1 MRAQPYLKLN
11 LNSALIRNLTPDL
24 LANDRLPTT
33 KYQETTMPN
42 NGLSYQVQDVP
53 PFIQD
58 ILMKY
63 GEKTPIGN
71 EEFICSFSEVVLK
84 KVSDEHGF
92 NVVSKIKDYANS
104 YIVHSSDG
112 RVIITM
118 GIYLD
123 R

>member
-63 GEKTPIGN
+63 G
-71 EEFICSFSEVVLK
+71 
-84 KVSDEHGF
+84 
-92 NVVSKIKDYANS
+92 
-104 YIVHSSDG
+104 
-112 RVIITM
+112 
-118 GIYLD
+118 
-123 R
+123 

>member
-104 YIVHSSDG
+104 YIVHSNDG
-112 RVIITM
+112 KVIITM

>member
-1 MRAQPYLKLN
+1 MREQPYLKLN

-104 YIVHSSDG
+104 YIVHSNDG
-112 RVIITM
+112 KVIITM

>member
-1 MRAQPYLKLN
+1 
-11 LNSALIRNLTPDL
+11 
-24 LANDRLPTT
+24 
-33 KYQETTMPN
+33 MPN
-42 NGLSYQVQDVP
+42 NDLSYQVQDVP
-53 PFIQD
+53 PFIQE

-63 GEKTPIGN
+63 GEKTPIGS
-71 EEFICSFSEVVLK
+71 EEFIRSFNEVVLK

-104 YIVHSSDG
+104 YIVHSNDG
-112 RVIITM
+112 KVIITM

>member
-1 MRAQPYLKLN
+1 MREQPYLNLN

-104 YIVHSSDG
+104 YIVHSNDG
-112 RVIITM
+112 KVIITM

>member
-1 MRAQPYLKLN
+1 MRAQPHLKLN